1 MSCPEMA
8 QARTMAFPDQ
18 GCDLCVLCF
27 GRVACPIS
35 GIISAAQLNLCHS
48 QCVPKLEVILGS
60 RSLVKPAC
68 TARVAPVSCN
78 RNQDKPVLC
87 PRGSSYVEHKSPWPL
102 SKLRQT
108 TPQYH
113 VIHDANASVSNVDF
127 VGKDLDL
134 EAGGALG
141 ALGMELFSQNPERT
155 SAAW

>member
-1 MSCPEMA
+1 M
-8 QARTMAFPDQ
+8 
-18 GCDLCVLCF
+18 
-27 GRVACPIS
+27 
-35 GIISAAQLNLCHS
+35 
-48 QCVPKLEVILGS
+48 VPH
-60 RSLVKPAC
+60 
-68 TARVAPVSCN
+68 T
-78 RNQDKPVLC
+78 
-87 PRGSSYVEHKSPWPL
+87 SSIKSPWPL